1 MEEGKRWTGREG
13 GNEGGGRGGRKEMEG
28 TSRREPREGLGVGG
42 KRWRGREGGNRG
54 RG

>member
-13 GNEGGGRGGRKEMEG
+13 GNEGGVSGGRKEVEG
-28 TSRREPREGLGVGG
+28 TRRRE
-42 KRWRGREGGNRG
+42 RG